1 MMAFDAPFASVKLKD
16 GRTGDASSIRQ
27 ESGFFR
33 VEFNSVGVSARY
45 KISST
50 ADYIIIRLMSIDG
63 PEPEELQLAQLQLA
77 PLSNS
82 GSWIVA
88 RWNDKIVVSMMGM
101 SESVNTHLAEPSSIL
116 SSLHADFGLAGNGV
130 AIIVSPTPSFMSD
143 VHKFENDQNIPY
155 CRLNGKWGKTSADVK
170 TSYLFTNL
178 TESNADDVIRYAKLG
193 GFRYILIDVS
203 AWAQSWGS
211 YLINTSN
218 FPDGEKGLA
227 SVVDRC
233 HRAGLKVGL
242 HMLTSLISKNDPLV
256 RSHPAMLFTNAEAIL
271 AHDIDEKETVISASA
286 PAGGFSKAGAIED
299 VRIGDELLQCA
310 ISRGSQADVVLN
322 CTRGAMGTIAVP
334 HKSID
339 RIQGL
344 PSYSGAYF
352 ADLNTVMMEKV
363 SARIADLFNR
373 HQLDM
378 IYFDAGEI
386 NSIEGPY
393 WYWAARQQMDIWKRI
408 DHDFLVQGS
417 GSTSWSWHIW
427 CRNACDDQ
435 TVTAVKQYL
444 DFHKIAG
451 YAKYIKDNFVTAELG
466 WWGIWD
472 YAPDHRAT
480 TPDEAE
486 LPGIRSIAHDVAFF
500 LETNVEKLKTNGRT
514 EEMLQILSQC
524 ERLRLSGKVGTEARN
539 KLRSGEWHL
548 VEEGGKTEFYPV
560 VYSNHLGSASGT
572 INQTNEFKA
581 RPIRFRLEAM
591 PVLSKPGDPAN
602 MILCDSKTGFA
613 VGTPDTKNQESGF
626 VAGRFEFV
634 KGSGS
639 QTQSVFG
646 LACGAKRTEGE
657 HIALNL
663 LKHRALAVTLKV
675 ESAGLVSGDLPGV
688 LNIQLE
694 AAGPFRDHYIN
705 LDFTGERTVIIREP
719 TSERLLPEF
728 QHAVYSPKLALMG
741 FDYSAVNAINIRWMR
756 PMKEGSPAKV
766 SIIRVEAL
774 AENNATLQNPELLIN
789 NESLIIPA
797 EFGTNDYAEFWGSG
811 SIRIFD
817 RNGHERMRLPQPDHI
832 PILRNGANAITLK
845 AAGDADIRLTAITL
859 GDALSP

>member
-1 MMAFDAPFASVKLKD
+1 VLALGLAAIAANTPADEFVFDTKFARYVITAQGRNKSLFDKANKTELLASKDTPFASVKLKD
-16 GRTGDASSIRQ
+16 GRTGDA
-27 ESGFFR
+27 
-33 VEFNSVGVSARY
+33 
-45 KISST
+45 
-50 ADYIIIRLMSIDG
+50 
-63 PEPEELQLAQLQLA
+63 
-77 PLSNS
+77 
-82 GSWIVA
+82 
-88 RWNDKIVVSMMGM
+88 
-101 SESVNTHLAEPSSIL
+101 
-116 SSLHADFGLAGNGV
+116 
-130 AIIVSPTPSFMSD
+130 
-143 VHKFENDQNIPY
+143 
-155 CRLNGKWGKTSADVK
+155 
-170 TSYLFTNL
+170 
-178 TESNADDVIRYAKLG
+178 IRYANLG
-193 GFRYILIDVS
+193 GFRYILIDVG

-211 YLINTSN
+211 YLINSSN
-218 FPDGEKGLA
+218 YPDGEKGLA

-242 HMLTSLISKNDPLV
+242 HMLTSLISRNDPLV
-256 RSHPAMLFTNAEAIL
+256 RSNPAMLFANSEAIL
-271 AHDIDEKETVISASA
+271 AHDIDEKETVISASV
-286 PAGGFSKAGAIED
+286 PAGSFSKAGAIED
-299 VRIGDELLQCA
+299 VRIGDELLQCTIA
-310 ISRGSQADVVLN
+310 KRSQADAVLN
-322 CTRGAMGTIAVP
+322 CARGAMGTKAGP
-334 HKSID
+334 HKSIE

-352 ADLNTVMMEKV
+352 ADLNTEMMGKV

-393 WYWAARQQMDIWKRI
+393 WYWASRQQMDIWKRI

-435 TVTAVKQYL
+435 AVTAVKQYL

-451 YAKYIKDNFVTAELG
+451 YAKYIKDNFMPAELG

-472 YAPDHRAT
+472 NAPDRRAT
-480 TPDEAE
+480 TPDEVE
-486 LPGIRSIAHDVAFF
+486 LLGIRSIAHDVAFS
-500 LETNVEKLKTNGRT
+500 LETNIERLKANGRT
-514 EEMLQILSQC
+514 EEMLRILSQC

-548 VEEGGKTEFYPV
+548 VEEGGKTEFFPV
-560 VYSNHLGSASGT
+560 VYSSHLGSVSGT

-581 RPIRFRLEAM
+581 QPFRFRLEVI
-591 PVLSKPGDPAN
+591 PVLSNPGDTAN
-602 MILCDSKTGFA
+602 IILCDSKTGFA

-626 VAGRFEFV
+626 VAGRFEFI
-634 KGSGS
+634 KGQGS
-639 QTQSVFG
+639 QTQSVFE
-646 LACGAKRTEGE
+646 LAVGAKKTEGE
-657 HIALNL
+657 RIALNL

-675 ESAGLVSGDLPGV
+675 ESSELVSGNFPAV

-694 AAGPFRDHYIN
+694 AAGPFRDRYIN
-705 LDFTGERTVIIREP
+705 LDFDGERTVIIREP

-728 QHAVYSPKLALMG
+728 QQAVYSPKLTLMG
-741 FDYSAVNAINIRWMR
+741 FDYSRVNAVNIRWMR
-756 PMKEGSPAKV
+756 PMKAGSQAKV

-774 AENNATLQNPELLIN
+774 AENDATLRNPELLIN
-789 NESLIIPA
+789 KESLIIPA
-797 EFGTNDYAEFWGSG
+797 EFGTNDYAEFWGRG

-817 RNGHERMRLPQPDHI
+817 RNGHERMRLRQPEHI
-832 PILRNGANAITLK
+832 PILRNGENAITLK